1 MKVVSFHTGLHLT
14 LNSVPYRIDRILA
27 EGDCYLERLSDGA
40 LLRKSKPE
48 LVGLLSS
55 GELVLQA
62 LGAGNKKE
70 SSPTESP
77 ESRAR
82 ADLLRLSGVERAEV
96 LRKYKYI
103 KEAIQHRGDKPTA
116 NGLNAVIA
124 EASKSI
130 EDTAPPHPKTV
141 YRWWK
146 TWLDSGQDLMSLA
159 PKDQRSSPRRTFSKE
174 VMSELHSL
182 VERLWFTR
190 ERLPVKAVYDA
201 FCHRMNE
208 LNGQR
213 LTPLKFPSRAQF
225 YRIIGQID
233 KYDAMAAREGKRVA
247 DKHFRATGA
256 GAVTHHILERV
267 EVDHT
272 PLDVIVINERTG
284 LADGRPTL
292 TLLLCRH
299 SRMVLG
305 FSIGFEP
312 PSELSVMRALCHAIL
327 SKAYV
332 KEHYPDICHEW
343 QPYGIPHT
351 LICDNGLEFHS
362 HQLKRVCA
370 ELNIELQFC
379 PKQQPHYKGAVE
391 RFLGTLNRAV
401 CHRIPGTTF
410 SNIAHRGDYN
420 SADMARIT
428 LADLK
433 SLIHEWIIDIY
444 HQEVHRTTH
453 RTPTAMWT
461 DGLGMVE
468 PMLPESLMQL
478 NLILTK
484 ETTRRLSHQGVQ
496 VHHLFYNSAE
506 LGLLRI
512 RSTERYDVSVRYDPE
527 DMGAVWVYDELQGDY
542 IHVPCTNPDYAE
554 GLTLRQHDQILK
566 DTKQRGL
573 DEQDEEELLES
584 KARFQQK
591 IEDLSRNKLI
601 RERKKAARDAM
612 PVPPSWSSNPALE
625 RPKGPDTTA
634 ESLFEPLNFKVVTR
648 GQGDD

>member
-40 LLRKSKPE
+40 LLLKSKPE

-55 GELVLQA
+55 GELVLQR

-70 SSPTESP
+70 STPTESQA
-77 ESRAR
+77 SRAR
-82 ADLLRLSGVERAEV
+82 VDLLRLSGVERTEV
-96 LRKYKYI
+96 LRKYEYI
-103 KEAIQHRGDKPTA
+103 KAAIRCRGRNPTST
-116 NGLNAVIA
+116 GLNAAITEIV
-124 EASKSI
+124 KSI
-130 EDTAPPHPKTV
+130 DDSAPPHPKTL
-141 YRWWK
+141 YGWWR

-159 PKDQRSSPRRTFSKE
+159 PKGNRSSPRSKFSKE
-174 VMSELHSL
+174 VMGELHTL
-182 VERLWFTR
+182 VERLWFSR
-190 ERLPVKAVYDA
+190 EKLPIQAVYDA
-201 FCHRMNE
+201 FRHRINE
-208 LNGQR
+208 LNAER
-213 LTPLKFPSRAQF
+213 LKPLKIPSRAQF
-225 YRIIGQID
+225 YRIVDQID
-233 KYDAMAAREGKRVA
+233 KYDAMAAREGKRAA

-312 PSELSVMRALCHAIL
+312 PSELSVMRALRHAIL

-332 KEHYPDICHEW
+332 KEHYPDICYEW
-343 QPYGIPHT
+343 PAYGIPHT

-362 HQLKRVCA
+362 HQLRRVCA

-410 SNIAHRGDYN
+410 SNIVHRGDYN

-433 SLIHEWIIDIY
+433 SLIHEWVIDIY

-453 RTPTAMWT
+453 RTPTAMWK

-496 VHHLFYNSAE
+496 VYHLFYNSAE

-512 RSTERYDVSVRYDPE
+512 RSNARYDVSVRYDPE

-566 DTKQRGL
+566 ETKQRGL
-573 DEQDEEELLES
+573 DEQDEEALLES
-584 KARFQQK
+584 KARFLQK
-591 IEDLSRNKLI
+591 IEDLSRNKLT

-625 RPKGPDTTA
+625 RPKESDTTA

-648 GQGDD
+648 GQSDD

>member
-1 MKVVSFHTGLHLT
+1 MKVASFHTGLRLT
-14 LNSVPYRIDRILA
+14 LNSTRYRIDRILVSG
-27 EGDCYLERLSDGA
+27 ECYLERLSDCGV
-40 LLRKSKPE
+40 LVKTKPE
-48 LVGLLSS
+48 LAALLATGELILESPNNRESNSDAGLSS
-55 GELVLQA
+55 RAARDLKA
-62 LGAGNKKE
+62 LSKSQRE
-70 SSPTESP
+70 
-77 ESRAR
+77 
-82 ADLLRLSGVERAEV
+82 EV
-96 LRKYKYI
+96 LRKYEYI
-103 KEAIQHRGDKPTA
+103 KESICRLGKEPKAAGLEPVIGSVSA
-116 NGLNAVIA
+116 NIGEIR
-124 EASKSI
+124 
-130 EDTAPPHPKTV
+130 PPSVTTV
-141 YRWWK
+141 YRWWRR
-146 TWLDSGQDLMSLA
+146 WLESGQDLMCLVPQYQKPS
-159 PKDQRSSPRRTFSKE
+159 PQRKFSKDL
-174 VMSELHSL
+174 MDELYAL
-182 VERLWFTR
+182 VERLWFSR
-190 ERLPVKAVYDA
+190 EKLPIQAVYDA
-201 FCHRMNE
+201 FRHRINE
-208 LNGQR
+208 LNAER
-213 LTPLKFPSRAQF
+213 LKPLKIPSRAQF
-225 YRIIGQID
+225 YRIVDQID

-312 PSELSVMRALCHAIL
+312 PSELSVMRALRHAIL

-332 KEHYPDICHEW
+332 KEQYPDIHHEW
-343 QPYGIPHT
+343 PAYGIPHT

-433 SLIHEWIIDIY
+433 SLIHEWVIDIY

-453 RTPTAMWT
+453 RMPSAMWT

-484 ETTRRLSHQGVQ
+484 E
-496 VHHLFYNSAE
+496 
-506 LGLLRI
+506 
-512 RSTERYDVSVRYDPE
+512 

-542 IHVPCTNPDYAE
+542 IHVPCTNPEYAE

-566 DTKQRGL
+566 DTTQRGL

-584 KARFQQK
+584 KARFLQK

-625 RPKGPDTTA
+625 RPKESDTTA

>member
-1 MKVVSFHTGLHLT
+1 MKLASFHTGLRLT
-14 LNSVPYRIDRILA
+14 LNSTRYRIDRILVSG
-27 EGDCYLERLSDGA
+27 ECYLERLSDGGV
-40 LLRKSKPE
+40 LVKTKPE
-48 LVGLLSS
+48 LAALLAAGELSIESPNNRESNPDAGLSS
-55 GELVLQA
+55 RASRDLKA
-62 LGAGNKKE
+62 LSKSQRE
-70 SSPTESP
+70 
-77 ESRAR
+77 
-82 ADLLRLSGVERAEV
+82 EV
-96 LRKYKYI
+96 LRKYEYI
-103 KEAIQHRGDKPTA
+103 KEAISRLGKEPKAAGLGPVIETVSA
-116 NGLNAVIA
+116 NIGEIR
-124 EASKSI
+124 
-130 EDTAPPHPKTV
+130 PPSATTV
-141 YRWWK
+141 YRWWRR
-146 TWLDSGQDLMSLA
+146 WLESGQDLMCLA
-159 PKDQRSSPRRTFSKE
+159 PQYQKPSTQRKFSKD
-174 VMSELHSL
+174 MMDELHAL
-182 VERLWFTR
+182 VERLWFSR
-190 ERLPVKAVYDA
+190 EKLPIQAVYDA
-201 FCHRMNE
+201 FRHRINE
-208 LNGQR
+208 LNAER
-213 LTPLKFPSRAQF
+213 LKPLKIPSRAQF
-225 YRIIGQID
+225 YRIVDQID
-233 KYDAMAAREGKRVA
+233 KYDAMAAREGKRAA

-312 PSELSVMRALCHAIL
+312 PSELSVMRALRHAIL

-332 KEHYPDICHEW
+332 KEHYPDICYEW
-343 QPYGIPHT
+343 PAYGIPHT

-362 HQLKRVCA
+362 HQLRRVCA

-410 SNIAHRGDYN
+410 SNIVHRGDYN

-433 SLIHEWIIDIY
+433 SLIHEWVIDIY

-453 RTPTAMWT
+453 RTPTAMWK

-496 VHHLFYNSAE
+496 VYHLFYNSAE

-512 RSTERYDVSVRYDPE
+512 RSNARYDVSVRYDPE

-566 DTKQRGL
+566 ETKQRGL
-573 DEQDEEELLES
+573 DEQDEEALLES

-625 RPKGPDTTA
+625 RPKESDTTA

>member
-1 MKVVSFHTGLHLT
+1 
-14 LNSVPYRIDRILA
+14 
-27 EGDCYLERLSDGA
+27 
-40 LLRKSKPE
+40 
-48 LVGLLSS
+48 
-55 GELVLQA
+55 
-62 LGAGNKKE
+62 
-70 SSPTESP
+70 
-77 ESRAR
+77 
-82 ADLLRLSGVERAEV
+82 
-96 LRKYKYI
+96 
-103 KEAIQHRGDKPTA
+103 
-116 NGLNAVIA
+116 
-124 EASKSI
+124 
-130 EDTAPPHPKTV
+130 
-141 YRWWK
+141 
-146 TWLDSGQDLMSLA
+146 
-159 PKDQRSSPRRTFSKE
+159 
-174 VMSELHSL
+174 
-182 VERLWFTR
+182 
-190 ERLPVKAVYDA
+190 
-201 FCHRMNE
+201 MNE
-208 LNGQR
+208 LNGLR
-213 LTPLKFPSRAQF
+213 LKPLTFPSRAQF
-225 YRIIGQID
+225 YRILDQID

-299 SRMVLG
+299 SRMILG

-312 PSELSVMRALCHAIL
+312 PSELSVMRALRHAIL

-332 KEHYPDICHEW
+332 KEQYPDIHHEW
-343 QPYGIPHT
+343 PAYGIPHT

-362 HQLKRVCA
+362 HQLRRVCA

-433 SLIHEWIIDIY
+433 SLIHEWVIDIY

-453 RTPTAMWT
+453 RMPSAMWT

-512 RSTERYDVSVRYDPE
+512 RSNARYDVSVRYDPE

-573 DEQDEEELLES
+573 DEQDQEELLES

-591 IEDLSRNKLI
+591 IEQLSRNKLI

-612 PVPPSWSSNPALE
+612 SVPPSWSSNPALE
-625 RPKGPDTTA
+625 RPKELDTTA